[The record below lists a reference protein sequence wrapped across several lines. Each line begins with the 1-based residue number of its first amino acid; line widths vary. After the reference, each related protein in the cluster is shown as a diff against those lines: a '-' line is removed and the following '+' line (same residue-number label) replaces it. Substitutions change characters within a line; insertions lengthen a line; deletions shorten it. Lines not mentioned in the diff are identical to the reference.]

1 MPTLAEVAASRKG
14 KPIPKGASRLQ
25 LTVAAKNLTVV
36 DDRTFKREVRER
48 DRHQCRKCGRK
59 VVQCVA
65 RIPERGEV
73 HHVHGRRGDL
83 RFETRAA
90 LLLCLSCHEQVTGRV
105 NERWIILASKTFTIR
120 QGEFTNASY
129 PVSFERVA

>member
-1 MPTLAEVAASRKG
+1 MTFKVPTLAEVAASRKG
-14 KPIPKGASRLQ
+14 KPISKGASRLQ
-25 LTVAAKNLTVV
+25 LTVAAKKLTVV

-59 VVQCVA
+59 VLQCVA

-90 LLLCLSCHEQVTGRV
+90 LLLCL
-105 NERWIILASKTFTIR
+105 
-120 QGEFTNASY
+120 
-129 PVSFERVA
+129 